1 MAASV
6 SSTALAL
13 HGGPPAVTVPHRDRW
28 ERIGP
33 AEIESVVAL
42 LQRGAGSPTSMYDE
56 IDLFE
61 AEFRRF
67 TGARFALAQC
77 NGTST
82 IHSAVFAAGVRPGD
96 EVIVP
101 SYTWHA
107 SITPILHC
115 GGTIVFCEI
124 DPRTHTADPAD
135 VARRITP
142 RTKAIVVTHVYGN
155 VAKMDEL
162 IALSRQHGI
171 GLIEDCSH
179 AHGATYDG
187 QAVGTIGD
195 IGCFSLQASKAVMG
209 VEAGVVTTN
218 NPELYDRMV
227 VLGHYGRIQRQL
239 VGDTYR
245 DLHDIGLGVKYRA
258 NPMAMA
264 MARVQLRRLPQL
276 NERRRATFAFLD
288 RALGEIPGIRP
299 VETYPQAIRGGL
311 LQYTATYDE
320 SVVGAPLGVFLK
332 AVIAE
337 GVTTQPTITPLGY
350 GRMHLE
356 PLFNDFPLESLG
368 GPWGMPGFITRHR
381 YAPGSL
387 PVSEAVAGRVF
398 WLPAFADPEPGLL
411 EQYVDAIRKVV
422 ANAHQLAGE
431 PAVATAGQAGG

>member
-13 HGGPPAVTVPHRDRW
+13 HGGRPAVTVPHRDRW
-28 ERIGP
+28 ERIGQ

-42 LQRGAGSPTSMYDE
+42 LRRGADSLSSLYDE
-56 IDLFE
+56 IELFE
-61 AEFRRF
+61 VDFRAF

-82 IHSAVFAAGVRPGD
+82 IHSAVFAAGVQPGD

-124 DPRTHTADPAD
+124 DRRTHTADPAD

-142 RTKAIVVTHVYGN
+142 RTKAIAVTHVYGN

-162 IALSRQHGI
+162 AALSREHGI
-171 GLIEDCSH
+171 RLIEDCSH

-187 QAVGTIGD
+187 QPVGTIGD
-195 IGCFSLQASKAVMG
+195 VGCFSLQASKAMMG

-218 NPELYDRMV
+218 DPELYDRMV
-227 VLGHYGRIQRQL
+227 VLGHYGRIQRKL

-258 NPMAMA
+258 NPMALA
-264 MARVQLRRLPQL
+264 LARVQLRRLPEL

-299 VETYPQAIRGGL
+299 VGTYPKAVRGGL

-320 SVVGAPLGVFLK
+320 SVVGAPLGAFLK
-332 AVIAE
+332 ALIAE

-356 PLFNDFPLESLG
+356 PLFNAFPLESLG
-368 GPWGMPGFITRHR
+368 GPWGMPGFITRQRH
-381 YAPGSL
+381 APGSL
-387 PVSEAVAGRVF
+387 PVSEAVASQVF

-411 EQYVDAIRKVV
+411 EQYVDAVHKVV
-422 ANAHQLAGE
+422 ANAHRLSAEPTDAAG
-431 PAVATAGQAGG
+431 PAGR

>member
-1 MAASV
+1 V

-13 HGGPPAVTVPHRDRW
+13 QGGPPAVTVPNRDRW
-28 ERIGP
+28 ERIGQD
-33 AEIESVVAL
+33 EIESVVAL
-42 LQRGAGSPTSMYDE
+42 LRRGADNLSSLYDE

-67 TGARFALAQC
+67 TGARFALVQC

-115 GGTIVFCEI
+115 GGTVVFCEI

-142 RTKAIVVTHVYGN
+142 RTKAIAVTHVYGN

-162 IALSRQHGI
+162 VALGRQHGVR
-171 GLIEDCSH
+171 LIEDCSH

-187 QAVGTIGD
+187 QPVGTIGD
-195 IGCFSLQASKAVMG
+195 VGCFSMQASKAMMG

-218 NPELYDRMV
+218 DPDLYDRMV
-227 VLGHYGRIQRQL
+227 VLGHYGRVQRLL

-245 DLHDIGLGVKYRA
+245 DLHELGLGVKYRV
-258 NPMAMA
+258 NPLALGL
-264 MARVQLRRLPQL
+264 ARVQLRRLPEL
-276 NERRRATFAFLD
+276 NERRRATFAYLD

-299 VETYPQAIRGGL
+299 VATYPKAVRGGL

-332 AVIAE
+332 ALIAE

-356 PLFNDFPLESLG
+356 PLFNGFPLERLG
-368 GPWGMPGFITRHR
+368 GPWGEPGFITRQAH
-381 YAPGSL
+381 APGSL
-387 PVSEAVAGRVF
+387 PVSEAVAARVF
-398 WLPAFADPEPGLL
+398 WLPAFVDPEPGLL
-411 EQYVDAIRKVV
+411 EQYVDAVRKVV
-422 ANAHQLAGE
+422 ANAHRLAAD
-431 PAVATAGQAGG
+431 PAGGAAGGASG

>member
-1 MAASV
+1 VASV

-13 HGGPPAVTVPHRDRW
+13 HGGPPAVTVPNRDRW
-28 ERIGP
+28 ERIGQ

-42 LQRGAGSPTSMYDE
+42 LRRGAENLSSLYEE

-67 TGARFALAQC
+67 TGARFALVQC

-82 IHSAVFAAGVRPGD
+82 LHSAVFAAGVRRGD

-115 GGTIVFCEI
+115 GGTVVFCEI

-155 VAKMDEL
+155 VAKMDDL
-162 IALSRQHGI
+162 LALSRGHGVR
-171 GLIEDCSH
+171 LIEDCSH

-187 QAVGTIGD
+187 QPVGTIGD
-195 IGCFSLQASKAVMG
+195 VGCFSMQASKAMMG
-209 VEAGVVTTN
+209 VEAGVVTTDD
-218 NPELYDRMV
+218 PELYDRMV
-227 VLGHYGRIQRQL
+227 VLGHYGRVQRLL

-245 DLHDIGLGVKYRA
+245 DLHEIGLGVKYRV
-258 NPMAMA
+258 NPLALGL
-264 MARVQLRRLPQL
+264 ARVQLRRLPEL
-276 NERRRATFAFLD
+276 NERRRATFAYLD

-299 VETYPQAIRGGL
+299 VETYPKAVRGGL

-320 SVVGAPLGVFLK
+320 SVVGAPLGAFLE
-332 AVIAE
+332 ALIAE

-368 GPWGMPGFITRHR
+368 GPWGEPGFVTPQRH
-381 YAPGSL
+381 APGSL
-387 PVSEAVAGRVF
+387 PVSEAVAARVF
-398 WLPAFADPEPGLL
+398 WLPAFVDPEPGLL
-411 EQYVDAIRKVV
+411 EQYVDAVRKVV
-422 ANAHQLAGE
+422 ANAHRLAAE
-431 PAVATAGQAGG
+431 PGGAGG